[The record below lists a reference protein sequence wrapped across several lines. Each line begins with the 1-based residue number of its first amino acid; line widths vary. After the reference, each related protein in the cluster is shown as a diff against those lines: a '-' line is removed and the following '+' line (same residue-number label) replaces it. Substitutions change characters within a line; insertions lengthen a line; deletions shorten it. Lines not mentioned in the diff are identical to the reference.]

1 MPKTVLTVPPEADGR
16 RVDRF
21 LADMLPERSRTLWQR
36 EVKAHQVKVRH
47 HTAKSGD
54 LVHTGDQVEV
64 EWEDTPA
71 VGPDLDAMTEIDS
84 SLIIYQDDAIIVVNK
99 PRDLVVHP
107 SRGHWEDSVVHRL
120 HPLLGNDGSH
130 FRPGVVHRLD
140 QNTTGLLVLARNELA
155 RSKLSQA
162 ITDRQVHRRYLAVV
176 HGQIGPL
183 SGRIDA
189 PIGRDAKNRLKMAT
203 VLSGKPATTRYR
215 TIALTSGYSLVQLS
229 LDTGRT
235 HQIRVHLSAIGHA
248 VAGDVVYGGGHP
260 QGLLGGQALHAGQLA
275 FSHPETGQL
284 LCFTAP
290 LPWDWKE
297 LGFLSWHV
305 VQESVFEEEEDVLY
319 SCPKWTTAGLLKTWA
334 SHCGGP

>member
-1 MPKTVLTVPPEADGR
+1 
-16 RVDRF
+16 
-21 LADMLPERSRTLWQR
+21 MLPERSRTVWQR
-36 EVKAHQVKVRH
+36 EVKAHQVKVQHR
-47 HTAKSGD
+47 TAKAGD
-54 LVHTGDQVEV
+54 LVHVGDLVEV
-64 EWEDTPA
+64 QWEDPPVA
-71 VGPDLDAMTEIDS
+71 RLDLDAVTDIDS
-84 SLIIYQDDAIIVVNK
+84 SLIVYQDDAIVVVNK
-99 PRDLVVHP
+99 PRELVVHP

-120 HPLLGNDGSH
+120 RPLLGDDGIY

-319 SCPKWTTAGLLKTWA
+319 PCPKWTTADLLKTWA